1 MAGGALQAALAAAL
15 LLAGCGGRCTAGV
28 GVHDGGGGAPPP
40 SSAALDG
47 DDQRQL
53 KLDAVRH
60 QILSKLSLRERPPQ
74 HRESA
79 PPLARELALEAL
91 RRVHLLPEPRALEDQ
106 GAPDPR
112 QEDDYYGR
120 TAEII
125 AFAEPGLTV
134 NGHVLLD
141 FHQNPDRPTH
151 RLRVVSASLWLYVR
165 SRGSSSPS
173 ASNRTATLYVF
184 RVAESNSSSA
194 PLSGGMDLLAAL
206 EVDASAA
213 SHGWRRVDLRAAVQH
228 WFAPAAGHHGH
239 NARKKLTL
247 LVDCVGCGPAGIQVA
262 QFERRQRRRPFLAVA
277 TEALVSRRRGRR
289 FTITCGEGV
298 TQCCKQSLYVSFEDL
313 GWDDWI
319 IAPKGYFA
327 NYCMGECAG
336 RPRTPDMFRYFHA
349 HVLEEYR
356 LRNPYA
362 SVSPCCA
369 PTKLSPMSL
378 IYFDRDHNII
388 KSDLPKMI
396 VDECGCT

>member
-1 MAGGALQAALAAAL
+1 MRIEVAAVVPYHAHGL
-15 LLAGCGGRCTAGV
+15 LKRRR
-28 GVHDGGGGAPPP
+28 APN
-40 SSAALDG
+40 
-47 DDQRQL
+47 
-53 KLDAVRH
+53 
-60 QILSKLSLRERPPQ
+60 LSL
-74 HRESA
+74 
-79 PPLARELALEAL
+79 
-91 RRVHLLPEPRALEDQ
+91 
-106 GAPDPR
+106 
-112 QEDDYYGR
+112 
-120 TAEII
+120 
-125 AFAEPGLTV
+125 
-134 NGHVLLD
+134 
-141 FHQNPDRPTH
+141 
-151 RLRVVSASLWLYVR
+151 
-165 SRGSSSPS
+165 
-173 ASNRTATLYVF
+173 
-184 RVAESNSSSA
+184 
-194 PLSGGMDLLAAL
+194 
-206 EVDASAA
+206 
-213 SHGWRRVDLRAAVQH
+213 
-228 WFAPAAGHHGH
+228 
-239 NARKKLTL
+239 
-247 LVDCVGCGPAGIQVA
+247 QVA

>member
-1 MAGGALQAALAAAL
+1 MAGGALQAVLAAAL
-15 LLAGCGGRCTAGV
+15 LLAGCGGRCTAGA
-28 GVHDGGGGAPPP
+28 GDRGLAGG
-40 SSAALDG
+40 
-47 DDQRQL
+47 DQRQI

-74 HRESA
+74 RREPAS
-79 PPLARELALEAL
+79 PLARELALEAL

-112 QEDDYYGR
+112 QAQDDDYYGR

-141 FHQNPDRPTH
+141 FHQNPERPTH

-165 SRGSSSPS
+165 ARGGSHG
-173 ASNRTATLYVF
+173 AAAHRAHGNRTATLYVF
-184 RVAESNSSSA
+184 RVAETNSSSSS
-194 PLSGGMDLLAAL
+194 PLAGGMDLLAAL
-206 EVDASAA
+206 EVDVGMGTS
-213 SHGWRRVDLRAAVQH
+213 GWRRVDLRPAVQH
-228 WFAPAAGHHGH
+228 WFAQTSAHGGHK
-239 NARKKLTL
+239 KKLTL

-277 TEALVSRRRGRR
+277 TEALTSRRRGRR

-327 NYCMGECAG
+327 NYCMGDCAG
-336 RPRTPDMFRYFHA
+336 RHQTPDLLRYFHA

-356 LRNPYA
+356 VRNPYA
-362 SVSPCCA
+362 SIAPCCA
-369 PTKLSPMSL
+369 PTKLSAMSL

>member
-125 AFAEPGLTV
+125 AFAEPARDGRGPCAAGAV
-134 NGHVLLD
+134 RD
-141 FHQNPDRPTH
+141 
-151 RLRVVSASLWLYVR
+151 SL
-165 SRGSSSPS
+165 GCPS
-173 ASNRTATLYVF
+173 ALLPPVHCDATTAATTTT
-184 RVAESNSSSA
+184 A
-194 PLSGGMDLLAAL
+194 GGK
-206 EVDASAA
+206 
-213 SHGWRRVDLRAAVQH
+213 
-228 WFAPAAGHHGH
+228 
-239 NARKKLTL
+239 KKLFP
-247 LVDCVGCGPAGIQVA
+247 GSPAGPARVWN
-262 QFERRQRRRPFLAVA
+262 LASPH
-277 TEALVSRRRGRR
+277 LFYPSPP
-289 FTITCGEGV
+289 
-298 TQCCKQSLYVSFEDL
+298 
-313 GWDDWI
+313 
-319 IAPKGYFA
+319 AP
-327 NYCMGECAG
+327 
-336 RPRTPDMFRYFHA
+336 
-349 HVLEEYR
+349 
-356 LRNPYA
+356 
-362 SVSPCCA
+362 
-369 PTKLSPMSL
+369 
-378 IYFDRDHNII
+378 
-388 KSDLPKMI
+388 
-396 VDECGCT
+396 

>member
-1 MAGGALQAALAAAL
+1 MSGQS
-15 LLAGCGGRCTAGV
+15 
-28 GVHDGGGGAPPP
+28 D
-40 SSAALDG
+40 
-47 DDQRQL
+47 
-53 KLDAVRH
+53 
-60 QILSKLSLRERPPQ
+60 
-74 HRESA
+74 
-79 PPLARELALEAL
+79 LARASFWCDA
-91 RRVHLLPEPRALEDQ
+91 
-106 GAPDPR
+106 
-112 QEDDYYGR
+112 
-120 TAEII
+120 
-125 AFAEPGLTV
+125 GLTV

-165 SRGSSSPS
+165 SRGSSS
-173 ASNRTATLYVF
+173 AGNRTATLYVF

-194 PLSGGMDLLAAL
+194 PLSGGMDLLAAV

-239 NARKKLTL
+239 DARKKLTL